1 MRLRDDFLQKHLSLS
16 DDSDQP
22 IVTNNPV
29 TDSGDESPSG
39 EGTGS
44 SSSTETSRIT
54 EHGSNQEAQLRIG
67 ELSITIL
74 L

>member
-1 MRLRDDFLQKHLSLS
+1 MRLRDDFLQKHLS

-39 EGTGS
+39 GGTGS